1 MLVHGTLIHAPLPGD
16 LEIIEDALVT
26 VDVHGTISNV
36 ESMVDASRLEKEHE
50 DGLTRLEHG
59 QYLLPGLVDLHVHA
73 PQWPQLGKAL
83 DLPLN
88 EWLKKHTFPLEA
100 RYRDLDFARRSY
112 ESLVDALL
120 ANGTTTA
127 AYFGTVHVAATR
139 LLADIVAKKGQRAV
153 IGKVAM
159 DDADQCPDFYR
170 DQTTQSG
177 LDGTRELIEYVR
189 GKDSSLL
196 HAAVTPR
203 FIPACTDAML
213 EGLAGIADEY
223 GCHIQTHC
231 SESDW
236 EHRHVIDRLGA
247 SDAQSLD
254 RFGLLTDRTILA
266 HSIFVDNEDLA
277 TIKRRDSGIA
287 HCPLSNLYLSHAVFP
302 ARRALDRGL
311 KLGLGTDIAGG
322 ASPSIFDNCRMAVS
336 ASRALEDGVDPA
348 LPSNKRGTPGSGINF
363 REAFWMATAGGAR
376 ALGLNTG
383 RFAQGCA
390 FDAIVIDTRVGD
402 SNLTTWEGMDSHDD
416 VLQKIV
422 YNASR
427 SNVADVWVQG
437 RRVSG

>member
-1 MLVHGTLIHAPLPGD
+1 MLVHGTLMHAPTPGD
-16 LEIIEDALVT
+16 LEVIEDALVT
-26 VDVHGTISNV
+26 VDAHGTISNV
-36 ESMVDASRLEKEHE
+36 GSMVDIRKLETARDDELIRL
-50 DGLTRLEHG
+50 GHG
-59 QYLLPGLVDLHVHA
+59 QYLLPGLIDMHVHA
-73 PQWPQLGKAL
+73 PQWPQLGTAL

-88 EWLKKHTFPLEA
+88 EWLQQHTFPLEA
-100 RYRDLDFARRSY
+100 RYRDLDFARHSY
-112 ESLVDALL
+112 ASLVDALL

-127 AYFGTVHVAATR
+127 AYFGTIHVPATK
-139 LLADIVAKKGQRAV
+139 LLADIAAEKGQRAI

-159 DDADQCPDFYR
+159 DHADQCPDFYR
-170 DQTTQSG
+170 DRDLQSG
-177 LDGTRELIEYVR
+177 LDGTREFVEYVR
-189 GKDSSLL
+189 DKDCDLL

-213 EGLAGIADEY
+213 AGLAGIADEY

-266 HSIFVDNEDLA
+266 HGIFVDDDDLA
-277 TIKRRDSGIA
+277 MIRTRDSGIA

-302 ARRALDRGL
+302 ARRALDQGV

-348 LPSNKRGTPGSGINF
+348 LPPGERGTPGSSIDF

-383 RFAQGCA
+383 RFAAGCA
-390 FDAIVIDTRVGD
+390 FDAIVVDTRVDD
-402 SNLTTWEGMDSHDD
+402 SNLTTWESMDSYDD

-422 YNASR
+422 YNAGR
-427 SNVADVWVQG
+427 SNVTAVWVQG
-437 RRVSG
+437 RLVSG